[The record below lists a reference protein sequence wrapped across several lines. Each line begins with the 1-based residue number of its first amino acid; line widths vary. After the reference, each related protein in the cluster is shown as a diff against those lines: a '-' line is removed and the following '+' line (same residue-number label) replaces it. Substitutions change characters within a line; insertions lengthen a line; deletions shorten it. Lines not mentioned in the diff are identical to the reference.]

1 MTDTVCSICI
11 YICCLLGWGWF
22 VTQSN
27 TKNWFTWFRVC
38 QKSLSLL
45 LLFLLWVAHFISF
58 HFGIDISMNWRI
70 APALCV
76 IEYHK
81 AHSESLLNI
90 GTLF

>member
-1 MTDTVCSICI
+1 MACYPEQHEELVHLVSRLPKII
-11 YICCLLGWGWF
+11 IIIIIIFIVGGSF
-22 VTQSN
+22 
-27 TKNWFTWFRVC
+27 
-38 QKSLSLL
+38 
-45 LLFLLWVAHFISF
+45 HFISF

-81 AHSESLLNI
+81 APSESLLNI